1 MYWDGFDLSYI
12 LGHRMELTEGWIYPV
27 LLDRYV
33 NLFGLPKHYPAR
45 GRLRPDKKEAK
56 GKSDA

>member
-1 MYWDGFDLSYI
+1 
-12 LGHRMELTEGWIYPV
+12 MELTEGWIYPV

-56 GKSDA
+56 RKSDA